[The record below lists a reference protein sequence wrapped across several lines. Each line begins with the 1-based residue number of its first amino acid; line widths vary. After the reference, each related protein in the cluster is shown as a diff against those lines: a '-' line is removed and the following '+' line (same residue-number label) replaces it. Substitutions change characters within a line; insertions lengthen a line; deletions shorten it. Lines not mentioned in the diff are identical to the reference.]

1 MTDLSILIYKISIID
16 VEMSTFKKKKKKKKK
31 KTFQVDVKLSIKL
44 KKKGNT
50 CVQNSSLIQGLR
62 EVIVSSLTL
71 NLLERLILDSNP

>member
-1 MTDLSILIYKISIID
+1 MWKCPH
-16 VEMSTFKKKKKKKKK
+16 FKKQKK

-44 KKKGNT
+44 KKEGNT